1 MVDKKYK
8 RRNYLIKKGFQLR
21 YTLSILFVLIVV
33 MLVSGTGL
41 YLGMWASIIKNF
53 SEFKVSQDLETAK
66 RIAGYEDA
74 RYGKGDYRLE
84 RIFREAEL
92 LSERQRKALNNA
104 LQAVNKSLLPKMV
117 LLFILIFIGGIFVSH
132 KMAGPMYRF
141 EHSAEAIKK
150 GDLKARFKIRKGD
163 EMRKTASFLEGM
175 TESLRVDIEK
185 IKIAKDKLEDKLS
198 DITKNLSEEDRRHLA
213 EIVKE
218 IDNALSK
225 YKT

>member
-141 EHSAEAIKK
+141 EHSAEAIKE

-185 IKIAKDKLEDKLS
+185 IKIAKDKLENKLS

>member
-141 EHSAEAIKK
+141 EHSAEAIKE

>member
-218 IDNALSK
+218 IDKTLSK